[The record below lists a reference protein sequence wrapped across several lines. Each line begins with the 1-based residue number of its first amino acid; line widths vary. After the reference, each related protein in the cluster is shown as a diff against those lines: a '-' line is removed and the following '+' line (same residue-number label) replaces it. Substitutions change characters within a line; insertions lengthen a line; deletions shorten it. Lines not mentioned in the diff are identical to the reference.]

1 MAVMNDPQPMTDTRI
16 RELQRL
22 YDRNPQVQELVED
35 AILSRNLL
43 DHSRML
49 NTEHYNALLAARE
62 MLSDEDMN
70 ALDDRVSAG
79 EFRE

>member
-62 MLSDEDMN
+62 MLSDEQRDG
-70 ALDDRVSAG
+70 LDARISKG